1 MKLAPGERLFCW
13 EEGRFFEAG
22 SMAGALRT
30 MESGLQALA
39 ETYSGGALKVSLCRA
54 RGLGFAAGAFFWAGR
69 WGSQVLVL
77 G

>member
-39 ETYSGGALKVSLCRA
+39 ETYSGGALKVSLGVGHMA
-54 RGLGFAAGAFFWAGR
+54 
-69 WGSQVLVL
+69 
-77 G
+77 